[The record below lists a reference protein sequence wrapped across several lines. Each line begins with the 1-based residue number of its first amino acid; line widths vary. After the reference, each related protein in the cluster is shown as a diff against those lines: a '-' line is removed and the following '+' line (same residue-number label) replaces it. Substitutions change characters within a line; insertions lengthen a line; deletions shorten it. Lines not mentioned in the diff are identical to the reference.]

1 MNTIQRT
8 VSDIATSSL
17 KTTNRDI
24 ALKEGQVIVGRVKQ
38 TNSNGTTQLIVGDRE
53 ISVRVQGESL
63 RENGIYAFKVLQT
76 SGDMIELKPYL
87 PSQLSSQNFSE
98 LVRDLLSHFRLNG
111 NDLAKT
117 LIEGL
122 LQRSSPLQRNH
133 IIQMLSL
140 VQNTKLTPEV
150 LQTLDFMNKNGIA
163 FDKNIFQAILATH
176 TKVPMSQVF
185 TQFMQTTEHMNFPS
199 LEGLRQW
206 ASNFG
211 KNQQTLQMLANMPTA
226 RAEVPKNFSKND
238 LAFQE
243 LSPKMLPRLTAESVM
258 TQLKAQFPTLTSNE
272 LHVLVRGMNQALVQ
286 VLPKV
291 LNQLG
296 DAQGKQL
303 LQALVNSGRIT
314 FSETLKEGVM
324 PKLVSQFSLDLAKG
338 SRVQPQSSVAV
349 SSETTKVQGQQTA
362 ILHTSPDINGN
373 TEMRREQTESV
384 QKATFVST
392 PNSVSISNLSSTQP
406 TTFETAVA
414 SFIKDSIM
422 KLGLN
427 FESMLQS
434 TNKNESLEEQFKP
447 LLIKIMED
455 VALPSSVRKDAEA
468 LLTRFTGQQIIS
480 QFSDTILQ
488 NYHISIPLFGMGL
501 NSDLEISWQSKRKA
515 DGSLDPDFCRII
527 FDVKLN
533 EIGRTVMDMQIVD
546 RIIGLNVY
554 TEQSIEEIGNLYI
567 EDLKKGL
574 EEKGYYLG
582 NVDYCIFELTEE
594 EEEMGFHFAMME
606 RLEQTDYKGF
616 DFRI

>member
-501 NSDLEISWQSKRKA
+501 NSDLEISWQSKIKA

>member
-38 TNSNGTTQLIVGDRE
+38 TNSNGTTQLVVGDRE

-211 KNQQTLQMLANMPTA
+211 KNQQTLEMLANMPTA

>member
-1 MNTIQRT
+1 MSHTLPADAGLGNLHAAA
-8 VSDIATSSL
+8 VAD
-17 KTTNRDI
+17 
-24 ALKEGQVIVGRVKQ
+24 
-38 TNSNGTTQLIVGDRE
+38 
-53 ISVRVQGESL
+53 
-63 RENGIYAFKVLQT
+63 YAFIADFLIFTAV
-76 SGDMIELKPYL
+76 ELKPYL

-349 SSETTKVQGQQTA
+349 SSETTKVQGQQTV
-362 ILHTSPDINGN
+362 ILRTSPDINGN

>member
-1 MNTIQRT
+1 
-8 VSDIATSSL
+8 
-17 KTTNRDI
+17 
-24 ALKEGQVIVGRVKQ
+24 
-38 TNSNGTTQLIVGDRE
+38 
-53 ISVRVQGESL
+53 
-63 RENGIYAFKVLQT
+63 
-76 SGDMIELKPYL
+76 MIELKPYL

-349 SSETTKVQGQQTA
+349 SSETTKVQGQQTV
-362 ILHTSPDINGN
+362 ILRTSPDINGN

>member
-38 TNSNGTTQLIVGDRE
+38 TNSNGTTQLVVGDRE

-349 SSETTKVQGQQTA
+349 SSETTKVQGQQTV
-362 ILHTSPDINGN
+362 ILRTSPDINGN

-574 EEKGYYLG
+574 EEKE
-582 NVDYCIFELTEE
+582 NNE
-594 EEEMGFHFAMME
+594 
-606 RLEQTDYKGF
+606 
-616 DFRI
+616 

>member
-38 TNSNGTTQLIVGDRE
+38 TNSNGTTQLVVGDRE

-87 PSQLSSQNFSE
+87 PSQLSSQNFSG

-349 SSETTKVQGQQTA
+349 SSETTKVQGQQTV
-362 ILHTSPDINGN
+362 ILRTSPDINGN

>member
-272 LHVLVRGMNQALVQ
+272 IHVLVRGMNQALVQ

>member
-38 TNSNGTTQLIVGDRE
+38 TNSNGTTQLVVGDRE

-349 SSETTKVQGQQTA
+349 SSETTKVQGQQTV
-362 ILHTSPDINGN
+362 ILRTSPDINGN

-515 DGSLDPDFCRII
+515 DGNLDPDFCRII

>member
-349 SSETTKVQGQQTA
+349 SSETTKVQGQQTV
-362 ILHTSPDINGN
+362 ILRTSPDINGN

>member
-38 TNSNGTTQLIVGDRE
+38 TNSNVTTQLIVGDRE

-349 SSETTKVQGQQTA
+349 SSETTKVQGQQTV
-362 ILHTSPDINGN
+362 ILRTSPDINGN

-582 NVDYCIFELTEE
+582 NVDYCIFELSEE

>member
-38 TNSNGTTQLIVGDRE
+38 TNSNGTTQLVVGDRE

-349 SSETTKVQGQQTA
+349 SSETTKVQGQQTV
-362 ILHTSPDINGN
+362 ILRTSPDINGN

-594 EEEMGFHFAMME
+594 EEEMGFHFVMME

>member
-38 TNSNGTTQLIVGDRE
+38 TNSNGTTQLVVGDRE

-349 SSETTKVQGQQTA
+349 SSETTKVQVQQTA
-362 ILHTSPDINGN
+362 ILRTSPDINGN

>member
-362 ILHTSPDINGN
+362 ILRTSPDINGN

>member
-38 TNSNGTTQLIVGDRE
+38 TNSNGTTQLVVGDRE

-349 SSETTKVQGQQTA
+349 SSETTKVQGQQTV
-362 ILHTSPDINGN
+362 ILRTSPDINGN

>member
-163 FDKNIFQAILATH
+163 FDNNIFQAILATH

>member
-38 TNSNGTTQLIVGDRE
+38 TNSNGTTQLVVGDRE

>member
-303 LQALVNSGRIT
+303 LQALVNNGRIT

-349 SSETTKVQGQQTA
+349 SSETTKVQVQQTA
-362 ILHTSPDINGN
+362 ILRTSPDINGN

-392 PNSVSISNLSSTQP
+392 SNSVSISNLSSTQP

>member
-1 MNTIQRT
+1 M
-8 VSDIATSSL
+8 
-17 KTTNRDI
+17 
-24 ALKEGQVIVGRVKQ
+24 
-38 TNSNGTTQLIVGDRE
+38 
-53 ISVRVQGESL
+53 
-63 RENGIYAFKVLQT
+63 
-76 SGDMIELKPYL
+76 
-87 PSQLSSQNFSE
+87 
-98 LVRDLLSHFRLNG
+98 
-111 NDLAKT
+111 
-117 LIEGL
+117 
-122 LQRSSPLQRNH
+122 
-133 IIQMLSL
+133 
-140 VQNTKLTPEV
+140 
-150 LQTLDFMNKNGIA
+150 
-163 FDKNIFQAILATH
+163 
-176 TKVPMSQVF
+176 PMSQVF

-349 SSETTKVQGQQTA
+349 SSETTKVQGQQTV
-362 ILHTSPDINGN
+362 ILRTSPDINGN